1 MSLLADPLVILLV
14 VIAVAA
20 VLYYYWSGSA
30 QRQRY
35 RPVPIAKEGSDESH
49 RLKKSLSEESVDC
62 PKCGRSMDDGYVLGP
77 GGLFWSR
84 EGPMFNVMGATR
96 LPFGFGA
103 PLGAEPLTSPLLRG
117 MGRVPNLK
125 AYRCSNCNI
134 LQVDLTQEAEF

>member
-62 PKCGRSMDDGYVLGP
+62 PKCGRSMDDGYVSWSGRPILEQRRAYVQCDGCYAPTLWVRGP
-77 GGLFWSR
+77 SR
-84 EGPMFNVMGATR
+84 SRTFDFAFTKR
-96 LPFGFGA
+96 
-103 PLGAEPLTSPLLRG
+103 

-125 AYRCSNCNI
+125 AYR
-134 LQVDLTQEAEF
+134 LQ